1 MEHFS
6 HHFWSDFF
14 PKRVSGKK
22 SGKFFFIFR
31 PFFSWFPLGTV
42 PIKVRDILRKNW
54 PILIKLPKSIF
65 PHTPNFYR
73 YRTKGETRKK
83 VPRNGKKF
91 PRFFLRLNFDLGFEK
106 KRLRILSAQTYEGG
120 NRSQK
125 ESWSPVL
132 WKKAFRGK
140 KYPPKTDPPS

>member
-1 MEHFS
+1 M
-6 HHFWSDFF
+6 
-14 PKRVSGKK
+14 
-22 SGKFFFIFR
+22 
-31 PFFSWFPLGTV
+31 
-42 PIKVRDILRKNW
+42 
-54 PILIKLPKSIF
+54 
-65 PHTPNFYR
+65 
-73 YRTKGETRKK
+73 K

-91 PRFFLRLNFDLGFEK
+91 PRFFPRLNFDLGFEK